1 MFFIKCLDIQ
11 WQKENQ
17 LWSLKDSTILMLH
30 RNSWDT
36 GKGICHVKVEGE
48 NGYGMSTKEA
58 VYNNYVLSTNQ
69 FNFR

>member
-1 MFFIKCLDIQ
+1 
-11 WQKENQ
+11 
-17 LWSLKDSTILMLH
+17 MLH